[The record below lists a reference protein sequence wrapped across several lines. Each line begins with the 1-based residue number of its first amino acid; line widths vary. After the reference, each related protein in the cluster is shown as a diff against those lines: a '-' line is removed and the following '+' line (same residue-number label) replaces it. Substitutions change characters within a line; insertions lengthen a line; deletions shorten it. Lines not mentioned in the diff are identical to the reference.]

1 MADDAIE
8 SKKTSIIVALED
20 HPDSMLDNLHSQDY
34 QGEIEILQNSSS
46 QDDLLIIAGDV
57 TKIRK
62 LDLVEST
69 ENTPNNVDIHLE
81 TPQAESAVVA
91 GNSDAKP
98 KRLSDEF
105 FSADDGDEDLE
116 ELDEELDEDELDE
129 KKQTA
134 GCSTSSSK
142 TNSEIHINEFDDD
155 GNISEPAYISEETS
169 SCSSLCYQNSKTNY
183 FVQSYDELN
192 AIEREDFE
200 QEQKLTG
207 QLILKNSTL
216 IRNASSSSSSS
227 SSSHRLNLGIINTI
241 NLTNRSA
248 SNSNEGDDEEEEIL
262 ENDVMAV
269 EKDGEVEAPI
279 IKLEN
284 EEIGENVEATTSQQQ
299 QREAKLTATPT
310 SSRVCNKLKGSINK
324 QFRNLEK
331 FVEHEDDYLVNFR
344 GESSK
349 SSSLASGSLFKKL
362 GESSSTSSSAVP
374 ISGEFPVIHHTSEPD
389 YAAVSSSLCK
399 DASDQQKKKQKLF
412 DEPSTSKSGNELW
425 KESVHPENME
435 MEAPMLESEH
445 DEDNWADCEEGSD
458 NEEICT
464 CRDYA
469 DEDFLASSEDE
480 LPSRDVDLSSYT
492 QLDSMSDDIFQEGT
506 QDAGTPKIPRKRKLT
521 GCSAIESPSICMG
534 NRKRMA
540 IENGATTPRSSLLSP
555 SVQTPKSA
563 SSMTSDKRTP
573 RLIPTKENPPP
584 ELMEWLLQFQR
595 WSNAERLLA
604 VDRLIEQCE
613 PTQVRYMMKVIEPQF
628 QRDFISLLPKELAL
642 QVLSFLEPKDLLR
655 AAQTCR
661 SWRFLADDNLL
672 WKDKCKKAGI
682 ISESSADKPKR
693 GRTGTMPPIASPWKA
708 AYMRHHTIEC
718 NWRTNPI
725 RNPKVL
731 KGHDDH
737 VITCLQFCGNR
748 IVSGSDDN
756 TLKVWSAVSGKCLRT
771 LIGHTGGVW
780 SSQMAGNIIIS
791 GSTDRTLKVW
801 NAETGQCLHTLYGH
815 TSTVRCM
822 HLHGNK

>member
-1 MADDAIE
+1 MADDAINN
-8 SKKTSIIVALED
+8 KKNSIIVALED
-20 HPDSMLDNLHSQDY
+20 QSILGHQHSQEY
-34 QGEIEILQNSSS
+34 QENSELIENSNSP
-46 QDDLLIIAGDV
+46 DLLIISEDF

-62 LDLVEST
+62 LDLVDDPERLEST
-69 ENTPNNVDIHLE
+69 NSVDIHLE
-81 TPQAESAVVA
+81 TPQAESAVA
-91 GNSDAKP
+91 GISEVKP

-105 FSADDGDEDLE
+105 FSADDGDEEELE
-116 ELDEELDEDELDE
+116 EDEEELEEDDEE
-129 KKQTA
+129 KKQMA
-134 GCSTSSSK
+134 SCSTNSSK
-142 TNSEIHINEFDDD
+142 TNSEIRINEFDDD

-169 SCSSLCYQNSKTNY
+169 SCSSLCYQNSKTNF

-227 SSSHRLNLGIINTI
+227 SSSHRLNLGIINTL

-248 SNSNEGDDEEEEIL
+248 SDVNEEGEEEEEIL
-262 ENDVMAV
+262 EKEVVPEKV
-269 EKDGEVEAPI
+269 EPEVEVEEENDGEEVE
-279 IKLEN
+279 L
-284 EEIGENVEATTSQQQ
+284 EATTSR

-310 SSRVCNKLKGSINK
+310 SSRHCNKLKGSNK
-324 QFRNLEK
+324 KFRNLEK
-331 FVEHEDDYLVNFR
+331 FVEQEDEYLVNFR

-349 SSSLASGSLFKKL
+349 SSAELASGSLFKKL
-362 GESSSTSSSAVP
+362 GESSATSSTQSAVP

-389 YAAVSSSLCK
+389 YATVSTSHCK
-399 DASDQQKKKQKLF
+399 DVVDQQKKKQKLF
-412 DEPSTSKSGNELW
+412 DEPSTSKSGSELW
-425 KESVHPENME
+425 KEAVNPENIE
-435 MEAPMLESEH
+435 MDVPIMESEH

-458 NEEICT
+458 IEEICT

-492 QLDSMSDDIFQEGT
+492 HLDSMSDDLFQEGT
-506 QDAGTPKIPRKRKLT
+506 QDNGTPKIPRKRKLT

-540 IENGATTPRSSLLSP
+540 IETGSTTPRSSLLSP
-555 SVQTPKSA
+555 IVQTPKSA
-563 SSMTSDKRTP
+563 SSMTNDKRTP

-642 QVLSFLEPKDLLR
+642 QVLSFLDPKDLLR

-708 AYMRHHTIEC
+708 AYMRHHTIET
-718 NWRTNPI
+718 NWRTNAI

-756 TLKVWSAVSGKCLRT
+756 TLKVWSAVTGKCLRT

-780 SSQMAGNIIIS
+780 SSQMAGNVIIS